1 MTGSGAPLDWQAPA
15 SGALSQCGVEKE
27 SQKVNIP
34 PGALSL
40 YFLTLVPAL
49 DLLQAPKEAFRKY
62 PQETEGFSFR
72 LGPRSCTSSLASR
85 SHSIGVKLNQ
95 GTLAVPG
102 L

>member
-1 MTGSGAPLDWQAPA
+1 MTGTGAPLDPLAPA

-49 DLLQAPKEAFRKY
+49 DWLQAPKAAFRKY
-62 PQETEGFSFR
+62 LQETEGFNFQ
-72 LGPRSCTSSLASR
+72 LGPRSCTSSLASG
-85 SHSIGVKLNQ
+85 SHSIGGKLNQ

-102 L
+102 V

>member
-1 MTGSGAPLDWQAPA
+1 M
-15 SGALSQCGVEKE
+15 
-27 SQKVNIP
+27 NIP

-49 DLLQAPKEAFRKY
+49 DLPQAPKEAFGKY
-62 PQETEGFSFR
+62 LQETEGFNFR
-72 LGPRSCTSSLASR
+72 LGPCSCTSSLAGG

-95 GTLAVPG
+95 GTLAVPR